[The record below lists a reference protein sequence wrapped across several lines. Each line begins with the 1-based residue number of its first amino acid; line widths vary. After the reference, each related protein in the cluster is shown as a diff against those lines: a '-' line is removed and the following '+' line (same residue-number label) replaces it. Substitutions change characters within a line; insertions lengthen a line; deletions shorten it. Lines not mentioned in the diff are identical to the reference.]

1 MTILACMLEEP
12 SAREML
18 KAVLP
23 RILPDAI
30 EVRYLIFEGKQD
42 LEKHLEKR
50 LRGWNVPDTC
60 FLILRDQ
67 DSGDC
72 HTIKDH
78 LTELC
83 RKSGKSAWL
92 VRIAC
97 RELESFYLGGLAAVE
112 KGLQLS
118 GFAQMQMKEKYRDP
132 DRLGSPSRELSRLTA
147 GCYQKIAGSR
157 AIAPQLRLDE
167 NRSKSFNTLVTGIRI
182 LMRLEQNMCRVEH
195 QPVRKHG
202 DVMG

>member
-1 MTILACMLEEP
+1 MTLLACMLEEP

-18 KAVLP
+18 KALLP
-23 RILPDAI
+23 RILPDI

-50 LRGWNVPDTC
+50 LRGWNVPDTR

-72 HTIKDH
+72 HIVKDR
-78 LTELC
+78 LTALC
-83 RKSGKSAWL
+83 RTSGKHAWL

-97 RELESFYLGGLAAVE
+97 RELESFYLGDLTAVE

-118 GFAQMQMKEKYRDP
+118 GIARIQGRKKYRDP
-132 DRLGSPSRELSRLTA
+132 DRLGVPAKELERLTA
-147 GCYQKIAGSR
+147 GRYQKIAGSR
-157 AIAPQLRLDE
+157 AIAPNLRLDA
-167 NRSKSFNTLVTGIRI
+167 NTSRSFNTLIAGIGR
-182 LMRLEQNMCRVEH
+182 LMRPE
-195 QPVRKHG
+195 
-202 DVMG
+202 